1 MGAANTQPRRAGNKL
16 DEGRMTQGF
25 KSTEFWLGVFFMILG
40 FSTAFY
46 AISKGA
52 DLVGLGA
59 VLGAIGSNSAVYIYG
74 RSKVKAK

>member
-1 MGAANTQPRRAGNKL
+1 MYLLWGLG
-16 DEGRMTQGF
+16 MTQGF
-25 KSTEFWLGVFFMILG
+25 KSTEFWLG
-40 FSTAFY
+40 TAFMVFGFITAAY
-46 AISKGA
+46 AISVSA